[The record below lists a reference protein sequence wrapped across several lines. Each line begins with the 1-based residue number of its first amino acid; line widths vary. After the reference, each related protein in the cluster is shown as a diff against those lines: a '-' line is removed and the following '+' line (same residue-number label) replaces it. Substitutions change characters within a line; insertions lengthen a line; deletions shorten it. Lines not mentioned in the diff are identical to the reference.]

1 MKKTS
6 ILILTI
12 AALALCFSCRN
23 ASERTAERQIEKAIG
38 DNADVKIDDD
48 KITIKTDEGI
58 LVTDTGDKKWP
69 GEIPSDV
76 PEFTYGKVER
86 VSIQDMPEAKNWV
99 MRFSG
104 VKEDA
109 LTKYEADL
117 KAKGFDAHTTRIMN
131 GRGNVMGE
139 KGNLI
144 VAAMAGDGEA
154 TLTVS
159 REKE

>member
-1 MKKTS
+1 MKKTTI
-6 ILILTI
+6 ILITI

-23 ASERTAERQIEKAIG
+23 ANQKITEKRIEKAIG
-38 DNADVKIDDD
+38 DDADVTIDDD
-48 KITIKTDEGI
+48 KITIETDEGT

-69 GEIPSDV
+69 DEIPGDV
-76 PEFTYGKVER
+76 PEFKYGKIER

-99 MRFSG
+99 MRFTS

-109 LTKYEADL
+109 ITKYEADL
-117 KAKGFDAHTTRIMN
+117 KAKGFDAHITRIMN
-131 GRGNVMGE
+131 GRGNVMGQMD
-139 KGNLI
+139 NLV

-159 REKE
+159 REK